1 MGHATPGATPPV
13 PPARIPASNNGPA
26 KGNTPMSSPYS
37 STQAALACRAFCARI
52 SRLLDILVS
61 IPVTVLLVSLV
72 AIVGYSVITRYIFS
86 NPPAWTEEVSLFM
99 IVATVFIC
107 LRVTFK
113 RGQQIGVTI
122 LVDKFPKLAFV
133 FTVFSY
139 LMSILFL
146 SIVTKQSFQGAN
158 FFAVYK
164 APSTGLSFYW
174 LYMSMAVG
182 CGLSTLEVFLMLV
195 QRCCTA
201 LLPADAITPERKEL

>member
-1 MGHATPGATPPV
+1 MGHAPPGATPPV

-146 SIVTKQSFQGAN
+146 SIV
-158 FFAVYK
+158 VYK

-182 CGLSTLEVFLMLV
+182 CGLSALEVFLMLV

>member
-37 STQAALACRAFCARI
+37 STQAAALACRAFCARI

-122 LVDKFPKLAFV
+122 LVDKSVLFFHIERSGKQNILIEKFSR
-133 FTVFSY
+133 FIFIHTV
-139 LMSILFL
+139 IR
-146 SIVTKQSFQGAN
+146 I
-158 FFAVYK
+158 
-164 APSTGLSFYW
+164 FYYPA
-174 LYMSMAVG
+174 L
-182 CGLSTLEVFLMLV
+182 
-195 QRCCTA
+195 RCRT
-201 LLPADAITPERKEL
+201 

>member
-1 MGHATPGATPPV
+1 MGHAPPGATPPV

-72 AIVGYSVITRYIFS
+72 AIVGYSVITLYIFS
-86 NPPAWTEEVSLFM
+86 NPLAWTEEVSLFM
-99 IVATVFIC
+99 IVAEVFIC
-107 LRVTFK
+107 LGVIFK
-113 RGQQIGVTI
+113 RGQKKGVTI
-122 LVDKFPKLAFV
+122 LVAKFPNLAFV

-182 CGLSTLEVFLMLV
+182 CGLSALEVFLMLV